1 MKEITNQNKSIMQ
14 LTNLY
19 FKNISFS
26 REKLNID
33 DNLKIFFDHDIRK
46 NDNDTDVV
54 LSVLINDENNAL
66 KLSVELVGTFAFSN
80 SENVNKNLYDNLI
93 NKNAIAI
100 LFPYLRSQVTLIT
113 SQPNM
118 TPIILPPINI
128 NTLLKNDD

>member
-33 DNLKIFFDHDIRK
+33 DNLKIFFDHEIRK

-80 SENVNKNLYDNLI
+80 SENVNKNLEQNNQLE
-93 NKNAIAI
+93 
-100 LFPYLRSQVTLIT
+100 
-113 SQPNM
+113 
-118 TPIILPPINI
+118 
-128 NTLLKNDD
+128 

>member
-19 FKNISFS
+19 FKNISLS

-33 DNLKIFFDHDIRK
+33 DNLKIFFDHEIRK

>member
-1 MKEITNQNKSIMQ
+1 MKEISNQNKSIMQ

-33 DNLKIFFDHDIRK
+33 DNLKIFFDHEIRK

>member
-33 DNLKIFFDHDIRK
+33 DNLKIFFDHEIRK

-93 NKNAIAI
+93 NKNARAI

>member
-33 DNLKIFFDHDIRK
+33 DNLKIFFDHEIRK

-80 SENVNKNLYDNLI
+80 SEYDNLI

>member
-1 MKEITNQNKSIMQ
+1 M
-14 LTNLY
+14 
-19 FKNISFS
+19 
-26 REKLNID
+26 
-33 DNLKIFFDHDIRK
+33 
-46 NDNDTDVV
+46 
-54 LSVLINDENNAL
+54 SVLINDENNAL

>member
-1 MKEITNQNKSIMQ
+1 MKEITNKNKSIMQ

-33 DNLKIFFDHDIRK
+33 DNLKIFFDHEIRK

>member
-19 FKNISFS
+19 FKNILFS

-33 DNLKIFFDHDIRK
+33 DNLKIFFDHEIRK

>member
-33 DNLKIFFDHDIRK
+33 DNLKIFFDHEIRK

-66 KLSVELVGTFAFSN
+66 KLSVELVGTFA
-80 SENVNKNLYDNLI
+80 L
-93 NKNAIAI
+93 AIQKM
-100 LFPYLRSQVTLIT
+100 L
-113 SQPNM
+113 
-118 TPIILPPINI
+118 
-128 NTLLKNDD
+128 

>member
-1 MKEITNQNKSIMQ
+1 M
-14 LTNLY
+14 
-19 FKNISFS
+19 
-26 REKLNID
+26 
-33 DNLKIFFDHDIRK
+33 
-46 NDNDTDVV
+46 
-54 LSVLINDENNAL
+54 
-66 KLSVELVGTFAFSN
+66 SVELVGTFAFSN

>member
-1 MKEITNQNKSIMQ
+1 M
-14 LTNLY
+14 
-19 FKNISFS
+19 
-26 REKLNID
+26 
-33 DNLKIFFDHDIRK
+33 
-46 NDNDTDVV
+46 
-54 LSVLINDENNAL
+54 LINDENNAL

>member
-1 MKEITNQNKSIMQ
+1 MKEITNQNESIMQ

-33 DNLKIFFDHDIRK
+33 DNLKIFFDHEIRK

>member
-19 FKNISFS
+19 LKNISFS

-33 DNLKIFFDHDIRK
+33 DNLKIFFDHEIRK

>member
-33 DNLKIFFDHDIRK
+33 DNLKIFFDHEIRK

-128 NTLLKNDD
+128 NALLKNDD

>member
-33 DNLKIFFDHDIRK
+33 DNLKIFFDHEIRK

-80 SENVNKNLYDNLI
+80 LENVNKNLYDNLI

>member
-33 DNLKIFFDHDIRK
+33 DNLKIFFDHEIRK

-80 SENVNKNLYDNLI
+80 SENVNKNLYYNLI

>member
-1 MKEITNQNKSIMQ
+1 M
-14 LTNLY
+14 
-19 FKNISFS
+19 
-26 REKLNID
+26 
-33 DNLKIFFDHDIRK
+33 
-46 NDNDTDVV
+46 
-54 LSVLINDENNAL
+54 LINDENNAL
-66 KLSVELVGTFAFSN
+66 RLSVELVGTFAFSN

>member
-33 DNLKIFFDHDIRK
+33 DNLKIFFDHEIRK
-46 NDNDTDVV
+46 NDNNTDVV

>member
-1 MKEITNQNKSIMQ
+1 MQ

-33 DNLKIFFDHDIRK
+33 DNLKIFFDHEIRK

>member
-33 DNLKIFFDHDIRK
+33 DNLKIFFDHEIRK

-128 NTLLKNDD
+128 NTMLKNDD

>member
-33 DNLKIFFDHDIRK
+33 DNLKIFFDHEIRK

-118 TPIILPPINI
+118 TPIILPHINI

>member
-1 MKEITNQNKSIMQ
+1 MKEITSQNKSIMQ

-33 DNLKIFFDHDIRK
+33 DNLKIFFDHEIRK

>member
-33 DNLKIFFDHDIRK
+33 DNLKIFFDHEIRK

>member
-33 DNLKIFFDHDIRK
+33 DNLKIFFDHEIRK

-128 NTLLKNDD
+128 NTLLKNDE

>member
-33 DNLKIFFDHDIRK
+33 DNLKIFFDHEIRK

-128 NTLLKNDD
+128 NTLLRNDD

>member
-33 DNLKIFFDHDIRK
+33 DNLKIFFYHEIRK
-46 NDNDTDVV
+46 KDNYTYFV

>member
-33 DNLKIFFDHDIRK
+33 DNLKIFFDHEIRK

-80 SENVNKNLYDNLI
+80 SENVNENLYDNLI

>member
-33 DNLKIFFDHDIRK
+33 DNLKIFFDHEIRK
-46 NDNDTDVV
+46 NNNDTDVV

>member
-33 DNLKIFFDHDIRK
+33 DNLKIFFDHEIRK

-54 LSVLINDENNAL
+54 LGVLINDENNAL

>member
-33 DNLKIFFDHDIRK
+33 DNLKIFFDHEIRK

-100 LFPYLRSQVTLIT
+100 LFPYLRSQVALIT

>member
-33 DNLKIFFDHDIRK
+33 DNLKIFFDHEIRK

-80 SENVNKNLYDNLI
+80 SEHVNKNLYDNLI

>member
-33 DNLKIFFDHDIRK
+33 DNLKIFFDHEIRK

-118 TPIILPPINI
+118 APIILPPINI